1 MTRNKATNQNEVKN
15 GKNDKDK
22 RMIYIGNLR
31 NFLTKNQIGK
41 HFNLYGNIKEIK
53 IVDNSTKQS
62 GYKRKQN
69 FGFVT
74 FEDAKSVERVFN
86 DLVSLLLI
94 KYLHVCFY

>member
-22 RMIYIGNLR
+22 RKIYIGNLR
-31 NFLTKNQIGK
+31 HFLTENQIGE
-41 HFNLYGNIKEIK
+41 HFELYGKVEEVK
-53 IVDNSTKQS
+53 IIDNNTKQT

-74 FEDAKSVERVFN
+74 FEDSESVKRVFN

-94 KYLHVCFY
+94 

>member
-22 RMIYIGNLR
+22 RKIYIGNLR
-31 NFLTKNQIGK
+31 HFLAENQIRD
-41 HFNLYGNIKEIK
+41 HFQQYGNVKDVY
-53 IVDNSTKQS
+53 IVDNKTKQS
-62 GYKRKQN
+62 SYKGKQN

-74 FEDAKSVERVFN
+74 FEDSESVERVFN

-94 KYLHVCFY
+94 